1 MQSAKAQIDGFLV
14 SEGENNNVMN
24 IWLAIGLIVLFSSLS
39 FLISYKIFYRKGF
52 KKGEKFRE
60 DEILSEYCAYIP
72 FGEVGDFVKEL
83 MEEDGYSEYFPM
95 LAIMPDKYNYLEGEV
110 PPEKTK

>member
-1 MQSAKAQIDGFLV
+1 MQSAKTQIYGLLV
-14 SEGENNNVMN
+14 SEGEKNVMN
-24 IWLAIGLIVLFSSLS
+24 ICLAIVLIVLFSALS
-39 FLISYKIFYRKGF
+39 FFISYKIFYRKGF

-60 DEILSEYCAYIP
+60 DEILNEYCVYIP

-95 LAIMPDKYNYLEGEV
+95 LVIMPDKYNYLEGVV
-110 PPEKTK
+110 PPEETR